1 MSALL
6 KFMAMVVLAGCL
18 VWGGAV
24 AYKHIGGQAGLHQI
38 AGGVGALNGMGQAVQ
53 SADDRAAQSIDC
65 ASGKVACPP

>member
-1 MSALL
+1 MSGFL
-6 KFMAMVVLAGCL
+6 KFIGVVVLAAAL
-18 VWGGAV
+18 VWGGAF

-65 ASGKVACPP
+65 ASGKASCPP